1 MGITIDDQLSWEPHI
16 VNKIN
21 QAKKALYAA
30 RSSLGKMWGPS
41 PKMMLWLF
49 KVVIRPMITYG
60 SMIWAHGLKGKL
72 KNKLRSLQRLA
83 LLMTGH
89 YRNGTPTA
97 GLEVITDTMPID
109 LFIDK
114 EAVSTVISE

>member
-1 MGITIDDQLSWEPHI
+1 
-16 VNKIN
+16 
-21 QAKKALYAA
+21 
-30 RSSLGKMWGPS
+30 MWGPS

-49 KVVIRPMITYG
+49 KVAIRPMITYG
-60 SMIWAHGLKGKL
+60 SMIWTHGLKGKL

-109 LFIDK
+109 LFIEK
-114 EAVSTVISE
+114 RGRVYIL